1 MKISLIIFA
10 LVIVAFFLMPN
21 LLVASPA
28 TDITQDEFI
37 ALQKSKES
45 DFVLLD
51 VRTAGEFSQGH
62 IKGAIN
68 ITHTEIANR
77 LSEIPKDKDI
87 IIYCRSGR
95 RAGVAANAL
104 EKNGFHKLFHLD
116 GDMNGWTHNKRH
128 VVKGHH

>member
-10 LVIVAFFLMPN
+10 LIIVAFFLLPN

-37 ALQKSKES
+37 VLQKSKES

-68 ITHTEIANR
+68 ITHTEIVNR
-77 LSEIPKDKDI
+77 LSEIPKDKKI

-104 EKNGFHKLFHLD
+104 KKNGFHKLFHLD
-116 GDMNGWTHNKRH
+116 GDMNGWMQNKH
-128 VVKGHH
+128 SIIKGK